1 MSLTL
6 LIVLITA
13 IVAGIGFW
21 FYNRR
26 QINSLTE
33 TLEDKNAVISSFRD
47 HLSTTVV
54 EESIPQTLTRVDSN
68 VTIDTSTP
76 IVSTQKSEKKK
87 KRYSNRPKKNGNG
100 NTQNPTKSEQKQ
112 KEKSTQPKPEK
123 NGDNRGRKPKKQQ

>member
-54 EESIPQTLTRVDSN
+54 EESISQTHTDINSSVM
-68 VTIDTSTP
+68 IDTSIPT
-76 IVSTQKSEKKK
+76 ITTQKSEKKK

-100 NTQNPTKSEQKQ
+100 NSQNSTKPDQKQ
-112 KEKSTQPKPEK
+112 KEKSSQPNPEK
-123 NGDNRGRKPKKQQ
+123 NGNNRGRKPKKQQ